1 VIPRKVTG
9 KFSVRIV
16 PNQTPELVE
25 KIVIDYLER
34 YTVEKWICLSL
45 GKVRLGYVRLE
56 YVRLG

>member
-1 VIPRKVTG
+1 MIPRRVTG

-34 YTVEKWICLSL
+34 YFDSKMVL
-45 GKVRLGYVRLE
+45 GEVLLDQLVKVRLD
-56 YVRLG
+56 